1 MLKIH
6 KIILTFFTTL
16 NLHISIFCFIF
27 VKEIEKKTPLKMN
40 LKNQLRKNNYEKI

>member
-6 KIILTFFTTL
+6 KIILTIFTTL
-16 NLHISIFCFIF
+16 NLHISNLCCMF